1 MDWKTLFFSPDGRI
15 GRSSFWIGWLVLL
28 GVNVV
33 LGWVPL
39 IGWALSLVTIYCNV
53 CITAKR
59 LHDMGKS
66 GFLQVIPLIAVPTLI
81 IGAIVAVAGPAI
93 MAGIA
98 DADDAQVTAAVM
110 AGIGG
115 MFLFFLAAFVI
126 GLGFLL
132 WIGISTSEPGENRYG
147 PSPTPPALA

>member
-15 GRSSFWIGWLVLL
+15 GRQSFWIGWLVLL

-33 LGWVPL
+33 LGWIPL

-66 GFLQVIPLIAVPTLI
+66 GFLQIIPLVACPTLI
-81 IGAIVAVAGPAI
+81 VGAIVAVAGPAI
-93 MAGIA
+93 MAGVA
-98 DADDAQVTAAVM
+98 DANEAQVTAAIL
-110 AGIGG
+110 AGVGG
-115 MFLFFLAAFVI
+115 MMLFFLAAFAI
-126 GLGFLL
+126 GLGFLI
-132 WIGISTSEPGENRYG
+132 WIGVSNTQPGENRYG
-147 PSPTPPALA
+147 PEPTLNAIA

>member
-15 GRSSFWIGWLVLL
+15 GRQSFWIGWLVLL

-33 LGWVPL
+33 LGWIPL

-59 LHDMGKS
+59 LHDMGRS
-66 GFLQVIPLIAVPTLI
+66 GFLQAIPMILCPVLI
-81 IGAIVAVAGPAI
+81 ITAIATAAGPAI

-98 DADDAQVTAAVM
+98 DANESQVTAAVL
-110 AGIGG
+110 AGVGG
-115 MFLFFLAAFVI
+115 MMLFFLAAFAI
-126 GLGFLL
+126 GFGFLI
-132 WIGISTSEPGENRYG
+132 WIGVSNTQPGENRYG
-147 PSPTPPALA
+147 PEPTLTAIA

>member
-1 MDWKTLFFSPDGRI
+1 MDWKTLFFSPEGRI
-15 GRSSFWIGWLVLL
+15 GRSTFWMGWLVLL

-33 LGWVPL
+33 
-39 IGWALSLVTIYCNV
+39 IGWIPFIGLLGLVTIYCNV

-66 GFLQVIPLIAVPTLI
+66 GFLQVIPLVACPTLVVSAI
-81 IGAIVAVAGPAI
+81 ISVAGPAI

-98 DADDAQVTAAVM
+98 DANESQVTAAVV
-110 AGIGG
+110 AGLGG

-126 GLGFLL
+126 GVAFLL
-132 WIGISTSEPGENRYG
+132 WVGLTVGDAGDNRYG
-147 PSPTPPALA
+147 APPAPPAVA

>member
-33 LGWVPL
+33 LGWIPL
-39 IGWALSLVTIYCNV
+39 LGWALSLVTIYCNV
-53 CITAKR
+53 CVTSKR

-66 GFLQVIPLIAVPTLI
+66 GFLQVWPMILCPVLVVGGIFMA
-81 IGAIVAVAGPAI
+81 AGPAI

-98 DADDAQVTAAVM
+98 DADEAQVTAAVL
-110 AGIGG
+110 AGVGG
-115 MFLFFLAAFVI
+115 MMLALLAALLI
-126 GLGFLL
+126 GVGFLL
-132 WIGISTSEPGENRYG
+132 WVGISNSETAENRYG
-147 PSPTPPALA
+147 PVPAAPTVA

>member
-66 GFLQVIPLIAVPTLI
+66 GFLQVIPLIACPTLV

-110 AGIGG
+110 AGVGG
-115 MFLFFLAAFVI
+115 MFLFFLAAFAI

-132 WIGISTSEPGENRYG
+132 WIGISESQRGENRYG
-147 PSPTPPALA
+147 SSPTPPALA

>member
-15 GRSSFWIGWLVLL
+15 GRQSFWIGWLVLL

-39 IGWALSLVTIYCNV
+39 VGWALSLVTIYCNV

-66 GFLQVIPLIAVPTLI
+66 GFLQVIPLIGCPALV
-81 IGAIVAVAGPAI
+81 IGAIVSVAGPAI

-98 DADDAQVTAAVM
+98 DANDTQVMAAVM
-110 AGIGG
+110 AGLGG

-126 GLGFLL
+126 GFGFLI
-132 WIGISTSEPGENRYG
+132 WIGVSNTQPGENRYG
-147 PSPTPPALA
+147 PEPGPTAIA

>member
-1 MDWKTLFFSPDGRI
+1 MDWKTLFFSPEGRI

-39 IGWALSLVTIYCNV
+39 VGWALCLVTIYCNV

-66 GFLQVIPLIAVPTLI
+66 GFLQVIPMIAVPTLI

-98 DADDAQVTAAVM
+98 DADDAQITAAVM
-110 AGIGG
+110 AGVGG
-115 MFLFFLAAFVI
+115 MFLFFLAACVI
-126 GLGFLL
+126 WLGFLL
-132 WIGISTSEPGENRYG
+132 WVGLSNSEPGENRFG
-147 PSPTPPALA
+147 PAPAPPALA

>member
-66 GFLQVIPLIAVPTLI
+66 GFLQVIPLIACPTLI

-110 AGIGG
+110 AGVGG
-115 MFLFFLAAFVI
+115 MFLFFLAALVI

-132 WIGISTSEPGENRYG
+132 WTGISDSQPGENRY
-147 PSPTPPALA
+147 SPAPATPAVA